1 VAASGVAAIGVALAC
16 VAAWVPVWPLALMV
30 HFRVQW
36 LVVGVV
42 IAVVA
47 MALRA
52 RAFAEVA
59 AIATLIQLV
68 AVAPDLGAE
77 RGPIPAGGTAVRV
90 LVLNVH
96 TQSSSFAAVRQL
108 IEQERPDVIGLLEV
122 DARWLAGLAPALVGY
137 AGRLEAPRDDNFGV
151 ALYARAPLAGAIEP
165 LGGPLPAVVA
175 RVSHGGAELGVVLV
189 HPLPPVSA
197 AALDAQHVVL
207 DAAADRAR
215 TLPAPTLLLGDL
227 NTTPWSPAFARLL
240 ARSGLCDTRAGFGL
254 QATFPASPAVARIPI
269 DHVLASCTVGVRDRR
284 IGADVG
290 SDHLPVVID
299 LVLPLP
305 ASARARSGGPR
316 PRAARRD
323 RGRRR
328 RGSGRRSSRGTSRR

>member
-1 VAASGVAAIGVALAC
+1 MIRRWAVAAIGVAAIGVALAC
-16 VAAWVPVWPLALMV
+16 VAALVPVWPIALMA

-42 IAVVA
+42 IAIAA

-52 RAFAEVA
+52 RVFAEVA

-77 RGPIPAGGTAVRV
+77 RGPIPVGGTAVRV

-96 TQSSSFAAVRQL
+96 TQSSGFEAVRRL
-108 IEQERPDVIGLLEV
+108 IERERPDVIGLVEV
-122 DARWLAGLAPALVGY
+122 DARWLAALAPALAEY

-151 ALYARAPLAGAIEP
+151 ALYARERVDGASEP

-175 RVSHGGAELGVVLV
+175 RVSHGGATLGVVLV
-189 HPLPPVSA
+189 HPLPPVSG
-197 AALDAQHVVL
+197 AALDAQHAVL
-207 DAAADRAR
+207 AAAADRAR
-215 TLPAPTLLLGDL
+215 ALAAPVILLGDL

-254 QATFPASPAVARIPI
+254 QATFPAGLAIARIPI
-269 DHVLASCTVGVRDRR
+269 DHLLASCTVGVRDRR
-284 IGADVG
+284 IGPDVG
-290 SDHLPVVID
+290 SDHLPVIAD
-299 LVLPLP
+299 LVLPDQP
-305 ASARARSGGPR
+305 
-316 PRAARRD
+316 
-323 RGRRR
+323 
-328 RGSGRRSSRGTSRR
+328 